1 MTVHALVG
9 RFYDEL
15 WNEVALDRAGQ
26 ILHPEVTFRG
36 SLGTGA
42 TGIDEVGA
50 YITMVTTALAG
61 YRCDIEQ
68 LVVEGETAAA
78 KVRFSGR
85 HVGTFLGH
93 EATGRDV
100 SWIGAAF
107 FTADGGRLRDI
118 WVLGDL
124 VSLHTQLDTAG

>member
-1 MTVHALVG
+1 MDVGSLVH

-15 WNEVALDRAGQ
+15 WNEVALDRAGE
-26 ILHPEVTFRG
+26 ILHPAVTFRG

-42 TGIDEVGA
+42 TGIAEVSA

-61 YRCDIEQ
+61 YRCDVEE
-68 LVVEGETAAA
+68 LVADGDRAAA

-85 HVGTFLGH
+85 HVGTFLGR
-93 EATGRDV
+93 EATARDV
-100 SWIGAAF
+100 TWIGAAF
-107 FTADGGRLRDI
+107 FREEDGLLRDI

-124 VSLHTQLDTAG
+124 VSLHTQLDAPG